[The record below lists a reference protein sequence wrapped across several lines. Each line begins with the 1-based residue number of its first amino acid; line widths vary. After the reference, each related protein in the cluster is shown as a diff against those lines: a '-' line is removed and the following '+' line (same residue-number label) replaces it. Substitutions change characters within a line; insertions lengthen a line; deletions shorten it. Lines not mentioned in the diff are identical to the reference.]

1 MKECEEKEDAGEF
14 KDDGDDRS
22 IEDRRK
28 DRRECL
34 DMLKHELDR
43 IRNGGNPYDFDC
55 LLGEDEKKLMK
66 ELNEDLTKDDGE
78 EEEEEE
84 EEDDDDDEKGIAK
97 DEIDRSNDEAS
108 VDPEPKKDK

>member
-43 IRNGGNPYDFDC
+43 IRNGGNPYDFDWRRRRRRTTTTTRK
-55 LLGEDEKKLMK
+55 GSPRTR
-66 ELNEDLTKDDGE
+66 LTGVTT
-78 EEEEEE
+78 
-84 EEDDDDDEKGIAK
+84 
-97 DEIDRSNDEAS
+97 RRAS
-108 VDPEPKKDK
+108 IPNLRRTSEG